1 LATLIGVCREQC
13 TTSIYSGALSSAS
26 SYVLN
31 RQQPAGDGAAPADFS
46 DHLRSVDGSQKYT
59 VRYLTICLPGLF
71 QRVAKCKLVGYI

>member
-1 LATLIGVCREQC
+1 MPLLP
-13 TTSIYSGALSSAS
+13 SGIRFLRGWPFSNA
-26 SYVLN
+26 
-31 RQQPAGDGAAPADFS
+31 RQLAGDGAAPADFS